1 MKSLPNYLI
10 SVTLALIHTHSSGAM
25 FRYCFLLLCALLL
38 VQPASADPTAA
49 VCVVKHQQQLLLV
62 QDRVSSRYSL
72 AGGYIDAG
80 ETPQQAAQRE
90 LFEET
95 GLRSRISGELGQWQ
109 GAVLF
114 ACQALQPIRVQ
125 TGSGFVSL
133 LQAPNLGGEILNAR
147 LIDPAQLPHAQRRFP
162 AQLDWLAPRLADI
175 PDSPVLW
182 QHDFS
187 TDGNELHRAEL
198 PLIRQLQ
205 SWLGADVLWLDA
217 SNLFGSGAF
226 QLALLPLLLPLL
238 GWPRLRQLLLA
249 MLTLALIVLVVK
261 EGIGWPRPFHLD
273 PALAQQS
280 AQGFG
285 MPSGHAASAL
295 LFWGVLLRLCWPANP
310 WRSAALALLLAA
322 TTGLARVWLGVHFFS
337 DVAAGLLLGALMLAI
352 HAGLSGISAKPPSW
366 ICLTFACALAAWWSQ
381 SSALAGL
388 AMFSLGLMLGMLLPL
403 ARART
408 QYLRML
414 TVTLLG
420 GLPLGALLW
429 SLPGWLTSSGLTLL
443 GQWLLYCCLGLWL
456 SAGLWWILSL
466 MNSDPLPRGSGS
478 DKGLL

>member
-1 MKSLPNYLI
+1 
-10 SVTLALIHTHSSGAM
+10 M
-25 FRYCFLLLCALLL
+25 FRSCFLLLCALLL
-38 VQPASADPTAA
+38 TLPVSAAPTAA

-72 AGGYIDAG
+72 TGGYIDAG
-80 ETPQQAAQRE
+80 ETPRQAALRE

-95 GLRSRISGELGQWQ
+95 GLRGRIIAELGQWQ
-109 GAVLF
+109 RAVIF
-114 ACQALQPIRVQ
+114 ACQTLDPIRAQ
-125 TGSGFVSL
+125 TGTGFVSL

-147 LIDPAQLPHAQRRFP
+147 LIAPSRLPDGQRRFP
-162 AQLDWLAPRLADI
+162 AQLDWLAPQLAAL

-182 QHDFS
+182 LPDFS
-187 TDGNELHRAEL
+187 SEGNALHRAEV
-198 PLIRQLQ
+198 PLIQRLQ
-205 SWLGADVLWLDA
+205 GWIGARAPWLDA
-217 SNLFGSGAF
+217 SNLFGSAAF

-249 MLTLALIVLVVK
+249 MLTLTLLVQLAK

-273 PALAQQS
+273 PALAHGS

-295 LFWGVLLRLCWPANP
+295 LFWGLLLRWCWPANP
-310 WRSAALALLLAA
+310 WRGASLALLLAA
-322 TTGLARVWLGVHFFS
+322 LTGLARVWLGAHFLS
-337 DVAAGLLLGALMLAI
+337 DVAAGLLLGALMLTI
-352 HAGLSGISAKPPSW
+352 HPGLSGMTARPW
-366 ICLTFACALAAWWSQ
+366 IWGGLTLICTLAAWWSQ

-388 AMFSLGLMLGMLLPL
+388 AMFSLGLTLGMWLPL
-403 ARART
+403 SRERQKPWYTLAI
-408 QYLRML
+408 
-414 TVTLLG
+414 TLLG

-429 SLPGWLTSSGLTLL
+429 ALPFWLTSSWLILL
-443 GQWLLYCCLGLWL
+443 GQWLLYCCLGFWL

-466 MNSDPLPRGSGS
+466 MNSDPLPKGSGP

>member
-1 MKSLPNYLI
+1 M
-10 SVTLALIHTHSSGAM
+10 TLVLIHTHSSGAM

-72 AGGYIDAG
+72 AGGCIDAG

-125 TGSGFVSL
+125 AGSGFVSL

-147 LIDPAQLPHAQRRFP
+147 LIDPSQLPHAQRRFP

-205 SWLGADVLWLDA
+205 SWLGTDVLWLDA
-217 SNLFGSGAF
+217 SNLFGSAAF

-249 MLTLALIVLVVK
+249 MLTLALMVLVVK

-310 WRSAALALLLAA
+310 WRSVGTLAGCHDRVGP
-322 TTGLARVWLGVHFFS
+322 GLARRSFLLGRGGRT
-337 DVAAGLLLGALMLAI
+337 AAGRADAGNSRRIIRYFSKATELELSDLCLRTGRLVEPILCPGWSCHVQPGSDARHAATLGARTDTILAN
-352 HAGLSGISAKPPSW
+352 ADGYP
-366 ICLTFACALAAWWSQ
+366 
-381 SSALAGL
+381 
-388 AMFSLGLMLGMLLPL
+388 
-403 ARART
+403 ARWPGRD
-408 QYLRML
+408 REI
-414 TVTLLG
+414 TV
-420 GLPLGALLW
+420 
-429 SLPGWLTSSGLTLL
+429 SE
-443 GQWLLYCCLGLWL
+443 
-456 SAGLWWILSL
+456 
-466 MNSDPLPRGSGS
+466 MM
-478 DKGLL
+478 